1 MLQAPKVVSNTF
13 PATNSMAAATIPAQ
27 LPMPSVTLPPLPAST
42 AQQSTAQHTRKQHLQ
57 LPSQLATVFS
67 PLQSAAAA
75 AEAGKERAAKL
86 AASFAASRSSGF
98 PSVAGRIADSETA
111 VPASSALNQQA
122 QVSIAVA
129 AAAVAA
135 KNLIHQNALKAK
147 HSVQSAQNQTQPE
160 TDADHQS
167 RMEAIRLR
175 NLARGTESPHSTQQV
190 SVASSSQSPASHG
203 TLHQSPS
210 QVAPLDAA
218 QHGAAS
224 PVQTQPTRIWNQHQS
239 KPGKHNS
246 NNRRGSGSPPRRD
259 SGRASVR
266 SSQHSPAVS
275 RLSREAAQKQAWSP
289 DRNLLRQD
297 SGAKKRAASPDAP
310 QSNRMP
316 AKRSRSRA
324 DPSPKGQGAQQRG
337 KSGIRRAAEAYH
349 ERQRERTS
357 RGSPTYSPVRGRSS
371 R

>member
-98 PSVAGRIADSETA
+98 PSVAGRITASETA
-111 VPASSALNQQA
+111 VPASSALDQQA

-147 HSVQSAQNQTQPE
+147 SAQNQTQPE
-160 TDADHQS
+160 TDADHQL

-210 QVAPLDAA
+210 QVAPRDAA

-224 PVQTQPTRIWNQHQS
+224 PVQPQPTRIWNQHRS
-239 KPGKHNS
+239 KHNS

-275 RLSREAAQKQAWSP
+275 RLSMEAARKQARSP

-297 SGAKKRAASPDAP
+297 SGARKRAASPDIA
-310 QSNRMP
+310 QSSRKP

-324 DPSPKGQGAQQRG
+324 DSSPKGRGAQQRG
-337 KSGIRRAAEAYH
+337 RSGKDRRAAEAYH
-349 ERQRERTS
+349 GRQRERAS